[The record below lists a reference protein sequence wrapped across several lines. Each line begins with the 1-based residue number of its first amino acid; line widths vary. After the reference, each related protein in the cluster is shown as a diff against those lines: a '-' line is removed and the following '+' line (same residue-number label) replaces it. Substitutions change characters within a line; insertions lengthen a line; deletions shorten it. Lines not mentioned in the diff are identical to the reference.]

1 MAPMENIHIRK
12 VRQAEAEQLQQIS
25 RQTFFETFAAYNT
38 EANMRRYLDKDFS
51 LDKLTAEL
59 ANPDAQFYFAWLNDA
74 VIGYLKLNFGPAQT
88 AIKDEN
94 TLEIERIY
102 VLKDY
107 HGKKVGQLL
116 FEKAMQVARAQKA
129 AYVWLGVWEE
139 NVRAINFY
147 KKQGFNEFD
156 KHIFMLGDDAQT
168 DLLMRL
174 PLQA

>member
-1 MAPMENIHIRK
+1 
-12 VRQAEAEQLQQIS
+12 
-25 RQTFFETFAAYNT
+25 
-38 EANMRRYLDKDFS
+38 
-51 LDKLTAEL
+51 
-59 ANPDAQFYFAWLNDA
+59 
-74 VIGYLKLNFGPAQT
+74 
-88 AIKDEN
+88 
-94 TLEIERIY
+94 
-102 VLKDY
+102 
-107 HGKKVGQLL
+107 
-116 FEKAMQVARAQKA
+116 MQVARAQKA